1 MKEGKLSNGFEFTI
15 DERVLD
21 DMELI
26 DAMEQSQGEDPLKV
40 SKVITMI
47 LGAEQKKAF
56 YDSVRNEEGRVPV
69 ETAVNL
75 LTELM
80 ESLGDEGKN

>member
-1 MKEGKLSNGFEFTI
+1 MKEGKLSNGFEYKV
-15 DERVLD
+15 DETVLD

-40 SKVITMI
+40 SKVITMV

-56 YDSVRNEEGRVPV
+56 YDSIRKDGRVPV
-69 ETAVNL
+69 EETVTL
-75 LTELM
+75 FTELI
-80 ESLGDEGKN
+80 ESLGDTGKN